1 MTKEQ
6 TAAWDVFVVVVFC
19 LFVFCLFF
27 TKKHAF
33 IRQRHVT
40 RATSFRNDVKAAL
53 ELADWKQK

>member
-6 TAAWDVFVVVVFC
+6 TAAWDVFVVVV
-19 LFVFCLFF
+19 LSFF

-40 RATSFRNDVKAAL
+40 RATSFRNDVKVAL